1 MNQNLLLTLNPGS
14 STIKLGLFAEAHE
27 SPRRIGNG
35 MIDLRQ
41 TPLMLHISEG
51 GEYFDIALRS
61 ELQEDLHDLI
71 RETVDVLVKHFASDH
86 FIGAGHRVVHGGDR
100 FAGPTLIDDDV
111 LAGIAS
117 LSHLAPLHQPRA
129 VRLIEAFRKIWPDL
143 PQIASFDTAFHRSQS
158 PIERRLPIPRN
169 LYDEGIKR
177 YGFHGLSYKFIAG
190 ALAREAPEIAKKRV
204 VVAHLGSGAS
214 LCALDGG
221 ISQSCSMG
229 FSTLDGIPM
238 ATRSGAL
245 DPGVLLYLLQAKQ
258 MSVPDLEDFLYH
270 RCGLIG
276 LSGISADARVLSE
289 STDAAAVEAM
299 AYFAGAIAREV
310 AAKATSLGGL
320 DGIVFTAGI
329 GEHQPALRAAVC
341 KSLGWVGVS
350 IDDQANAA
358 NARRIHAPDSRV
370 SVFVLPT
377 DEEAVIASEASEIL
391 RERAM
396 QPRQGNA

>member
-27 SPRRIGNG
+27 SPRRIGGG

-41 TPLMLHISEG
+41 SPLMLHITEG
-51 GEYFDIALRS
+51 NRRTDIELRS
-61 ELQEDLHDLI
+61 ALQEDLHDLI
-71 RETVDVLVKHFASDH
+71 RETIDVLVKHFASDH
-86 FIGAGHRVVHGGDR
+86 FIGAGHRVVHGGDL
-100 FAGPTLIDDDV
+100 FAGPTLIDDEV

-158 PIERRLPIPRN
+158 ALERRLPLPRE
-169 LYDEGIKR
+169 LFEAGVKR

-190 ALAREAPEIAKKRV
+190 ALAREAPDIAKGRV
-204 VVAHLGSGAS
+204 VAAHLGSGAS
-214 LCALDGG
+214 LCAMDGG
-221 ISQSCSMG
+221 VSRSCSMG

-245 DPGVLLYLLQAKQ
+245 DPGALLYLLQAKQ
-258 MSVPDLEDFLYH
+258 MSVPDLEDLLYH

-289 STDAAAVEAM
+289 SREPAAIEAM
-299 AYFAGAIAREV
+299 AYFADAIAREI
-310 AAKATSLGGL
+310 AAKATGLGGL

-341 KSLGWVGVS
+341 RSLAWIGVE
-350 IDDQANAA
+350 IDGPANEA
-358 NARRIHAPDSRV
+358 NARRIHTPASRV
-370 SVFVLPT
+370 GVFVLPT
-377 DEEAVIASEASEIL
+377 DEETVIAGEAVDILKQQAGLAPSEA
-391 RERAM
+391 
-396 QPRQGNA
+396 

>member
-27 SPRRIGNG
+27 SPRRIGSG

-41 TPLMLHISEG
+41 SPLMLHISEG
-51 GEYFDIALRS
+51 GEQFDVALRS

-86 FIGAGHRVVHGGDR
+86 FIGAGHRVVHGGDH

-129 VRLIEAFRKIWPDL
+129 VRLIQAFRKIWPDL

-169 LYDEGIKR
+169 LFDEGLKR

-190 ALAREAPEIAKKRV
+190 ALAREAPEIAKGRV

-221 ISQSCSMG
+221 VSQSCSMG

-299 AYFAGAIAREV
+299 AYFAGAIAQEM
-310 AAKATSLGGL
+310 AAKATSLSGL

-341 KSLGWVGVS
+341 KSLAWVGVA

-358 NARRIHAPDSRV
+358 NARRIHASDSRV

-377 DEEAVIASEASEIL
+377 DEETVIASEASEIL
-391 RERAM
+391 REQASRSRA
-396 QPRQGNA
+396 